1 MADSTNYTERFNV
14 WKEWRKVVGSQIQP
28 LYTRYVALKNK
39 LAVLRGYND
48 YGEEW
53 RDAYEMDDFEGE
65 VMNIYEE
72 MQPLY
77 KELHAFIR
85 RKLWRVY
92 GEEHIDIKVMILSK
106 FQKLFST
113 LQGTNSCS
121 SAERYVGT
129 LLEQFE

>member
-1 MADSTNYTERFNV
+1 M
-14 WKEWRKVVGSQIQP
+14 GSQIQP

-106 FQKLFST
+106 FQKSFST
-113 LQGTNSCS
+113 L
-121 SAERYVGT
+121 
-129 LLEQFE
+129 